1 MRCGTEAT
9 WQSPDGP
16 REAQVAL
23 TRCRRP
29 CGRAHADACEGCHVA
44 GRLAGG
50 GPMGIVGPGN
60 RRGGG
65 NAIASQLCPAV

>member
-1 MRCGTEAT
+1 M
-9 WQSPDGP
+9 
-16 REAQVAL
+16 AL